1 MEVSFSSST
10 SCIAVK
16 LPLKNVTLA
25 VKQNTANGVL
35 NISYCILLHK
45 AEVSYVRTN
54 LLRHLGIYD
63 TLLQLPG
70 SSSC

>member
-16 LPLKNVTLA
+16 FPLKNVILV
-25 VKQNTANGVL
+25 VKQNIQNPICS
-35 NISYCILLHK
+35 ISYCILLHK

-63 TLLQLPG
+63 TLLHLPG